1 MESIQMANN
10 EELLKELTRRV
21 QLRRQEG
28 RYPVGLEQQLSAE
41 FDAILAVVHRGD
53 DTISEI
59 HRVSRLLTADI
70 SGMNSGHDT
79 QSRIP
84 GFKFV
89 HKLVRKLSRR
99 HTQSALVLIEEIV
112 ALIEKQLTQQRET
125 DARVMKQLE
134 HVVMDRILM
143 VDVLAEAVLELERK
157 VGPGT

>member
-1 MESIQMANN
+1 MDTEKVLAEINS
-10 EELLKELTRRV
+10 RV
-21 QLRRQEG
+21 AQRRQEG

-41 FDAILAVVHRGD
+41 FDAILSVVHRGD

-59 HRVSRLLTADI
+59 RRITKLLSEDL
-70 SGMNSGHDT
+70 GGVNSWQDT

-84 GFKFV
+84 GISFV

-99 HTQSALVLIEEIV
+99 HTQRALDLIEE
-112 ALIEKQLTQQRET
+112 ALILVEKQLTQQRET
-125 DARVMKQLE
+125 DSRVMKQLE
-134 HVVMDRILM
+134 HAVMDRILM

>member
-1 MESIQMANN
+1 MANN
-10 EELLKELTRRV
+10 EELLNELTRRV
-21 QLRRQEG
+21 EVRRQEG
-28 RYPVGLEQQLSAE
+28 RYPAGLEQQLSAE
-41 FDAILAVVHRGD
+41 FDAILSVVHRGE

-59 HRVSRLLTADI
+59 HRVSRLLTDDI
-70 SGMNSGHDT
+70 NGMNSGHDT

-84 GFKFV
+84 GIKLV

-112 ALIEKQLTQQRET
+112 ALIETQLTQQQET

>member
-1 MESIQMANN
+1 MTNN

-28 RYPVGLEQQLSAE
+28 RYPAGLEQQLSAE
-41 FDAILAVVHRGD
+41 FDQILSVVHRGD

-59 HRVSRLLTADI
+59 RRITRLLSEDL
-70 SGMNSGHDT
+70 GGFNSGKDT

-84 GFKFV
+84 GITLV
-89 HKLVRKLSRR
+89 HKLVRKLSLR
-99 HTQSALVLIEEIV
+99 HTQRALNLIEEVVI
-112 ALIEKQLTQQRET
+112 LIEKQLTQQKET
-125 DARVMKQLE
+125 DSRVMKQLE
-134 HVVMDRILM
+134 HAVMDRILM

>member
-1 MESIQMANN
+1 MANN

-28 RYPVGLEQQLSAE
+28 RYPAGLEQQLSAE
-41 FDAILAVVHRGD
+41 FDAILSVVHRGD

-59 HRVSRLLTADI
+59 HRVSRLLADDI
-70 SGMNSGHDT
+70 NGLNSGLDT

-84 GFKFV
+84 GIKFV
-89 HKLVRKLSRR
+89 HKLVRKLSLR
-99 HTQSALVLIEEIV
+99 HTRRALALIDEIV

-125 DARVMKQLE
+125 DSRVMKQLE
-134 HVVMDRILM
+134 HIVMDRILM